1 MKPKNKVPIDVDGY
15 IAMQPAAVQPVLQ
28 QLRSTIK
35 NAAPYAEEV
44 VSYQMPAYKLNGM
57 LVYFAAW
64 KEHIGFY
71 PASAGVSHFSDKLAK
86 YNTSKGTIQFPLSE
100 KLPLKLIAD
109 IVKFRVKE
117 NEAKTLKKKAAVK
130 AKRKIK

>member
-1 MKPKNKVPIDVDGY
+1 MKATTHLTVDSY
-15 IAMQPAAVQPVLQ
+15 IAQQPESVQPVLQ
-28 QLRSTIK
+28 QLRNTIK
-35 NAAPYAEEV
+35 KAAPHAEEV
-44 VSYQMPAYKLNGM
+44 ISYQMPAYKLNGM

-71 PASAGVSHFSDKLAK
+71 PASAGVSRFSDKLAK

-100 KLPLKLIAD
+100 KLPLKLISD

-117 NEAKTLKKKAAVK
+117 NEAKTLKKKAAVN

>member
-15 IAMQPAAVQPVLQ
+15 IAIQPAAVQPVLQ
-28 QLRSTIK
+28 QLRNTIK
-35 NAAPYAEEV
+35 KAAPNAEEV
-44 VSYQMPAYKLNGM
+44 ISYQMPAYKLNGV

-71 PASAGVSHFSDKLAK
+71 PASAGISHFSAKLAK
-86 YNTSKGTIQFPLSE
+86 YNISKGTIQFPLSG

-117 NEAKTLKKKAAVK
+117 NDDKAMEKKRAKSKKQG
-130 AKRKIK
+130 

>member
-1 MKPKNKVPIDVDGY
+1 MKAEAPLNVDSY
-15 IAMQPAAVQPVLQ
+15 IAAQPVAVQSVLQ
-28 QLRSTIK
+28 QLRQAIK
-35 NAAPYAEEV
+35 KAAPNAEEV
-44 VSYQMPAYKLNGM
+44 ISYQMPAYKQKGI

-71 PASAGVSHFSDKLAK
+71 PASAGVSNFSDKLAK
-86 YNTSKGTIQFPLSE
+86 YNTSKGTIQFPLTG

-117 NEAKTLKKKAAVK
+117 NEAKALKKKTAAK

>member
-1 MKPKNKVPIDVDGY
+1 MKAEAPLNVDSY
-15 IAMQPAAVQPVLQ
+15 IATQPAAVQPVLQ
-28 QLRSTIK
+28 QLRQTIK
-35 NAAPYAEEV
+35 KAAPNAEEV
-44 VSYQMPAYKLNGM
+44 ISYQMPAYKQNGI

-71 PASAGVSHFSDKLAK
+71 PASVGVSHFSDKLAK
-86 YNTSKGTIQFPLSE
+86 YNTSKGTIQFPLSQ

-117 NEAKTLKKKAAVK
+117 NEAKALEKKAAK